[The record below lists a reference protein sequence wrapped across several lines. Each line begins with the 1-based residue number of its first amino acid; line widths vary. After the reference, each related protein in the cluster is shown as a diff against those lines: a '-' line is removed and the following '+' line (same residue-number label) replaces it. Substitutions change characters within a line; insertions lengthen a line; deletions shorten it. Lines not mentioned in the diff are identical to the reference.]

1 MAATSVARS
10 SLILRLKRVEGQVRG
25 IARMVNDDRDC
36 IDILTQLSAA
46 DQGLRSVAVGLL
58 DEHVAQCLVA
68 AGDASESH
76 RATKLREAH
85 DAIVR
90 LARH

>member
-1 MAATSVARS
+1 MTTTVVPRR
-10 SLILRLKRVEGQVRG
+10 LLLLRLNRIEGQVRG

-46 DQGLRSVAVGLL
+46 DQALRSVAVALL
-58 DEHVAQCLVA
+58 EEHVAQCLVA
-68 AGDASESH
+68 AVDAGEAH
-76 RATKLREAH
+76 KDAKLRETH

-90 LARH
+90 LVRH